1 MVSNP
6 AGGYARASMP
16 PSRQDLLNRFGEAIR
31 QERKRQ
37 GISQEQ
43 LALLAEIDRGY
54 MGNVERGEENI
65 SLASILKVTEVLKV
79 KPSVLLDRAGY

>member
-1 MVSNP
+1 
-6 AGGYARASMP
+6 MP
-16 PSRQDLLNRFGEAIR
+16 TSRQLLLTRFGEAIR